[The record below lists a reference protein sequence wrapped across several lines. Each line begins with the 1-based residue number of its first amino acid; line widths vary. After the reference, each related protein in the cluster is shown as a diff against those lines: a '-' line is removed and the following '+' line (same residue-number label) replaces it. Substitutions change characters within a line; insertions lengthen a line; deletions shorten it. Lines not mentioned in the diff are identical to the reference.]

1 MLYELLFSV
10 SFLSWV
16 ARIKLRLGR
25 VETVSCPLD
34 QVLAGIRAT
43 QHSDET
49 EKVSKNAQKNAK
61 NLVLVRTRRQR
72 LP

>member
-49 EKVSKNAQKNAK
+49 EKKVSKNAQNHSKN
-61 NLVLVRTRRQR
+61 LVRTRRQR